1 MAISSILFSVGST
14 LVKGAFNAIKGVA
27 SGVSKSL
34 VSKFVY
40 GGIVAAAG
48 FLMTKK
54 TSKSG
59 MNASPTYQSSKYTQT
74 NPDLPLPIIYGT
86 VKTAGNLLWQNS
98 QVKYSQKVIAFS
110 EGEITEF
117 SDIRINDIP
126 AEQVAGTKIER
137 FYGTESQAVADV
149 VPGNSQLEKIEKVGS
164 LKNVAYLA
172 LTVFNNEKI
181 ASNYNLTAIIKGKKV
196 RVYSSSTTYSVQ
208 YSENPAWI
216 LLDFLTSYNG
226 LGLALNDNSEVDDDL
241 IASIFD
247 MNSFLESAAYCD
259 DLAFGK
265 PRFTFNMIFDAQMSV
280 RALLD
285 EIYRCCRGG
294 LFFKNGLLQFKIDK
308 AEPVSKVFNASD
320 ISNEVFKAVPS
331 EEHFDIL
338 KCVYISPNH
347 EWQKVEAFAEIPEY
361 RTGMPTENTIEIFSC
376 TNFNQASRL
385 AWYYSNSKVLQPY
398 FGSFDTDYRAYDLE
412 VGDVIKFDSILMG
425 INEYKV
431 KVTQISDDGAGTY
444 TVNWQT
450 YDERLYADTL
460 GSLEPRMI
468 VSKLNDIYVYPPDVA
483 NFNVV
488 QSGADFNFIW
498 NKIENVTYEIRQGTD
513 WQSAKIIASK
523 IVDNFYS
530 CEVAHSGLH
539 TFLIKAFNKYNYS
552 ENATAD
558 IISVD
563 YIPERNII
571 LTQNILTQ
579 NGKFEK
585 TYLYQ
590 DILKLSIENKTWQ
603 KLYGM
608 WNDIELKEYS
618 SQGLWGAALYSEGS
632 FESEIFDLGKSF
644 TSTLSISY
652 ENKGNVEIL
661 FKFADSLESLQT
673 KVFKPFIKGEYTF
686 RYYQIKINLFRNED
700 PNSLCYVKDVLLTI
714 DVPDKT
720 ATYSIVVTDAQ
731 NGYDLN
737 YSEIGFYSTPGI
749 VATVTDSIYSYAS
762 TADKTP
768 SSAKIYAISNEGA
781 KTTGKIDVQL
791 FGY

>member
-1 MAISSILFSVGST
+1 MSISSVLFSVGST
-14 LVKGAFNAIKGVA
+14 LVKGAFNAIKDVA

-40 GGIVAAAG
+40 GGIMAAAG
-48 FLMTKK
+48 FLMTKSSSR
-54 TSKSG
+54 TGMSG
-59 MNASPTYQSSKYTQT
+59 SPTYQSAKYTQT

-86 VKTAGNLLWQNS
+86 VKTAGNLIWQNS
-98 QVKYSQKVIAFS
+98 QERFSQKVIAFS
-110 EGEITEF
+110 EGEITDF
-117 SDIRINDIP
+117 TDIRVNDIP
-126 AEQVAGTKIER
+126 IEQIAGSKIEK
-137 FYGTESQAVADV
+137 FFGTSTQTIADV
-149 VPGNSQLEKIEKVGS
+149 VHGASQEDKASRVGS
-164 LKNVAYLA
+164 LKNVAYLG
-172 LTVFNNEKI
+172 LTVFNDEKI
-181 ASNYNLTAIIKGKKV
+181 SSNYNLTAVVKGKKV
-196 RVYSSSTTYSVQ
+196 RVYSTPTAYSVQ

-226 LGLALNDNSEVDDDL
+226 LGLALNDNSEVDDSL
-241 IASIFD
+241 MTSIFD
-247 MNSFLESAAYCD
+247 MNSFLEAAAYCNA
-259 DLAFGK
+259 LVYGK

-280 RALLD
+280 RTLLD

-308 AEPVSKVFNASD
+308 AEPISKVFKSDD

-338 KCVYISPNH
+338 KCVYISPDH

-361 RTGMPTENTIEIFSC
+361 RTGMPTENTIEIYSC

-398 FGSFDTDYRAYDLE
+398 YGSFDTDYRAFDLE

-425 INEYKV
+425 ISGYKV
-431 KVTQISDDGAGTY
+431 KVTQITDDGAGTY

-468 VSKLNDIYVYPPDVA
+468 VSKLNDLYVYPPDVT

-488 QSGADFNFIW
+488 QSGAEFNFIW

-513 WQSAKIIASK
+513 WQTAKVISTKIA
-523 IVDNFYS
+523 DNFYS
-530 CEVAHSGLH
+530 CEVDACGLH

-552 ENATAD
+552 KNATAD
-558 IISVD
+558 MISVD
-563 YIPERNII
+563 YIPESNIVLSQNV
-571 LTQNILTQ
+571 LTQK
-579 NGKFEK
+579 GSFEK
-585 TYLYQ
+585 TYLYHG
-590 DILKLSIENKTWQ
+590 ILKLAIENKKWQ
-603 KLYGM
+603 KLLGM
-608 WNDIELKEYS
+608 WNDVELEEYTA
-618 SQGLWGAALYSEGS
+618 QGLWGSALYSDGS

-644 TSTLSISY
+644 TSTVSMTY
-652 ENKGNVEIL
+652 ENKGRAEIL
-661 FKFADSLESLQT
+661 FKFADSLESLAT
-673 KVFKPFIKGEYTF
+673 KEFKTFIKGEYTF
-686 RYYQIKINLFRNED
+686 RYYQVKINLIRD
-700 PNSLCYVKDVLLTI
+700 DDTYSLCYLKDMILTI

-731 NGYDLN
+731 NGYDLD
-737 YSEIGFYSTPGI
+737 YSEVGFYAIPGI

-762 TADKTP
+762 TANKTP
-768 SSAKIYAISNEGA
+768 SSAKIYAISNDGV